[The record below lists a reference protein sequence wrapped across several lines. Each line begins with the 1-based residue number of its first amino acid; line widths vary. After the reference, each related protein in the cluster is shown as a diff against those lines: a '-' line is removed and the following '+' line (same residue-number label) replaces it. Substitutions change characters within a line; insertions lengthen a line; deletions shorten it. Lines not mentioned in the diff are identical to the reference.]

1 MTKIG
6 HNEPP
11 KTLDDF
17 LIKDQNE
24 KSTGRI
30 KLTNTIIKKY
40 LIKKYDAANDK
51 YLATTANDS
60 EKIGLKVR
68 ANIGGS
74 KSFYYKHDPK
84 GKTINGKRHNSVFYH
99 LGNFPE
105 MSIDSARSL
114 VDDFKHAIKLG
125 QDPKSVLEE
134 RRKAKTL
141 KEVIELWKEKDLYKS
156 TRFAASTIKDTE
168 QRLMNWIDLKAYKP
182 STNKVIADNYQDLKI
197 GFKRMI
203 EITKSDLVAWHA
215 AITKAGSYQANR
227 AMDDMSVIFNFA
239 IEEKI
244 IKENICEFSKSELN
258 EESYRLDDID
268 PYTLE
273 EWRLLRKAALKIIKK
288 QPRVFLAAMAILL
301 YLYVGRRY
309 KSEILNLKWNQVD
322 WDSNKVRLPK
332 TKTGKSQFSINRMSR
347 WVLRQLWKYNKE
359 TFKGKKAKTIKAA
372 YLFPATKK
380 SKVNHI
386 QDIRKTWIKV
396 CNVAG
401 VEIKELVILRHT
413 WACLALVATNGNIK
427 LVKDEGG
434 WKTYKM
440 VERYAQYNE
449 KNLRKGTEVIGNYLA
464 RAKA

>member
-1 MTKIG
+1 
-6 HNEPP
+6 
-11 KTLDDF
+11 
-17 LIKDQNE
+17 
-24 KSTGRI
+24 
-30 KLTNTIIKKY
+30 
-40 LIKKYDAANDK
+40 
-51 YLATTANDS
+51 
-60 EKIGLKVR
+60 
-68 ANIGGS
+68 
-74 KSFYYKHDPK
+74 
-84 GKTINGKRHNSVFYH
+84 
-99 LGNFPE
+99 
-105 MSIDSARSL
+105 
-114 VDDFKHAIKLG
+114 
-125 QDPKSVLEE
+125 
-134 RRKAKTL
+134 
-141 KEVIELWKEKDLYKS
+141 
-156 TRFAASTIKDTE
+156 
-168 QRLMNWIDLKAYKP
+168 MNWIDLKAYKP

>member
-1 MTKIG
+1 MSKIG

-11 KTLDDF
+11 KTLEDF
-17 LIKDQNE
+17 LIKDQND

-40 LIKKYDAANDK
+40 LVRKYDAAKDK
-51 YLATTANDS
+51 YLPTTANDS
-60 EKIGLKVR
+60 EKIGLKAR
-68 ANIGGS
+68 ANVGGS
-74 KSFYYKHDPK
+74 LSFYYKHDPK
-84 GKTINGKRHNSVFYH
+84 GKNANGKRLNSVYYH

-105 MSIDSARSL
+105 MSVDAARSL
-114 VDDFKHAIKLG
+114 TDDLKIAIKLG
-125 QDPKSVLEE
+125 KDPKSIIEE

-141 KEVIELWKEKDLYKS
+141 RDVIAAWKEKDLYKS

-182 STNKVIADNYQDLKI
+182 STNKVIADNYSDLKI
-197 GFKRMI
+197 GFKRMV
-203 EITKSDLVAWHA
+203 EITKSDLTAWHA
-215 AITKAGSYQANR
+215 AISKAGSYQANR
-227 AMDDMSVIFNFA
+227 CMDDMSIIFNWA
-239 IEEKI
+239 KEEKI
-244 IKENICEFSKSELN
+244 IKENICKFSKSELN
-258 EESYRLDDID
+258 EESDRLDRVD

-347 WVLRQLWKYNKE
+347 WVLRQLWKHNKE
-359 TFKGKKAKTIKAA
+359 NYKGKKAKTIKAA
-372 YLFPATKK
+372 YLFPATKRS
-380 SKVNHI
+380 SKPYI

-396 CNVAG
+396 CKIAKVRQ
-401 VEIKELVILRHT
+401 EELVLLRHT
-413 WACLALVATNGNIK
+413 WACLALIASNGNIK

-440 VERYAQYNE
+440 VERYAKYNE
-449 KNLRKGTEVIGNYLA
+449 RYLRKGSEVIGNYLA